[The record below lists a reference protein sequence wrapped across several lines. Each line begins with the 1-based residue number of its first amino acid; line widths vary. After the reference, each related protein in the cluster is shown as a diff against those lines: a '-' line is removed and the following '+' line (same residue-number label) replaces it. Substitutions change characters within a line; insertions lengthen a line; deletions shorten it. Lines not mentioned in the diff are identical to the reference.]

1 LISERFGA
9 FGTPCGSVFNDPIEQ
24 SFFETDVMTLLF
36 AFDPFVAENFVSFC
50 QEFFVEDGVF
60 DQVVHLGRWRVHSG
74 IKHIEGVGSVNFNP
88 DLSGI
93 TAGLNREMQKV
104 SLREFRGSF

>member
-9 FGTPCGSVFNDPIEQ
+9 FRTPSGPIFYNPIEQ
-24 SFFETDVMTLLF
+24 SLFEADIVTSFF
-36 AFDPFVAENFVSFC
+36 AFDPFVAENFVSFG

-60 DQVVHLGRWRVHSG
+60 DQVVHLGRWRVHSV
-74 IKHIEGVGSVNFNP
+74 INHIEGVGGVNFNP
-88 DLSGI
+88 DVSGI

>member
-24 SFFETDVMTLLF
+24 SFFETDVVTLLF
-36 AFDPFVAENFVSFC
+36 AFDPFVAENFVSFG

-74 IKHIEGVGSVNFNP
+74 INHIEGVGSVNFNP

-104 SLREFRGSF
+104 SLPEFRGSF